1 MVLWDHTG
9 TCDYR
14 KTNLPPTAP
23 LFLQHTTQNTLN
35 NNIKSHE
42 NTTKHKSKN
51 KSKQFRAIC
60 NHCDYIASNCLEKKI
75 SADRKKGLVFFF
87 AAAERI
93 DHQDK
98 LSCWQIRSPG
108 SWRRPTTIEGV
119 GFLSH

>member
-1 MVLWDHTG
+1 M
-9 TCDYR
+9 
-14 KTNLPPTAP
+14 
-23 LFLQHTTQNTLN
+23 
-35 NNIKSHE
+35 
-42 NTTKHKSKN
+42 
-51 KSKQFRAIC
+51 AIC
-60 NHCDYIASNCLEKKI
+60 NHCDYTASNYLEKKI
-75 SADRKKGLVFFF
+75 SADRRVWCFF